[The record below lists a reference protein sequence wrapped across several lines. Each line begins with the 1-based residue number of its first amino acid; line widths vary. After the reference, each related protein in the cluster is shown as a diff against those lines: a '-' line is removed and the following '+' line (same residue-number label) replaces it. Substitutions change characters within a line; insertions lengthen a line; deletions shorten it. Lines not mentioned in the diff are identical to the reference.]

1 MGYTHFSIT
10 ERSKLELLL
19 KMRWSTRAIAKEL
32 GRHHASIARE
42 IKRGRFNQEYVAR
55 SAQQGDHQRRAYSV
69 PVGKYNL
76 ESAKD

>member
-1 MGYTHFSIT
+1 MESPQQPLHKENLNMGYTHFSIT

-42 IKRGRFNQEYVAR
+42 IKRGRFNQEDVTR
-55 SAQQGDHQRRAYSV
+55 SH
-69 PVGKYNL
+69 
-76 ESAKD
+76 

>member
-42 IKRGRFNQEYVAR
+42 IKRGRFNQEDVTR
-55 SAQQGDHQRRAYSV
+55 SH
-69 PVGKYNL
+69 
-76 ESAKD
+76 